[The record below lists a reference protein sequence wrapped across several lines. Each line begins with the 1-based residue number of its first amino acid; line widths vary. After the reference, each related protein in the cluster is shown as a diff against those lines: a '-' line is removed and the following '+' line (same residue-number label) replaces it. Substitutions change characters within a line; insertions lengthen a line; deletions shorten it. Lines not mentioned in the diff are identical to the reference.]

1 MEAFWNECDPNKEN
15 LCLYGNPDGTW
26 KVGCVLEA
34 RQRGAGR
41 ESGSMCLDM
50 S

>member
-34 RQRGAGR
+34 RQRGAGCER
-41 ESGSMCLDM
+41 LCAWT
-50 S
+50 